1 MSSNSYSNPK
11 INTMSIIAVIAAF
24 TVSPV
29 GVVLAYIAR
38 KQIRA
43 SGERGYILTRFAL
56 YVGTLFTVTYPI
68 GIIFGW
74 QAASMVSM

>member
-1 MSSNSYSNPK
+1 MSNNSYSSPK
-11 INTMSIIAVIAAF
+11 INTMAIIAVIAAF

-38 KQIRA
+38 RQIRA
-43 SGERGYILTRFAL
+43 SGERGDILARFAL
-56 YVGTLFTVTYPI
+56 YVGTTFTVIYLI

-74 QAASMVSM
+74 QAASLVSI

>member
-1 MSSNSYSNPK
+1 MSSNGYSNPK
-11 INTMSIIAVIAAF
+11 INTMAIIAVIAAF

-43 SGERGYILTRFAL
+43 SGECGYILTRFAL
-56 YVGTLFTVTYPI
+56 YVGSSFTVIYLI